1 MDALAQLFRSHGV
14 ADDVLSR
21 VMEWLVEQD
30 ITDMQSLEDLQLDDL
45 AEVRQWPPEI
55 QTILAKALQ
64 KVCLYASRSW
74 PVGLETLPCRTATG
88 RRELL
93 RSRASWT
100 TRGGARE
107 VMFEDRSPWHSCVRV
122 LVQAYCA
129 EGRSCLDVAC
139 EGQAHVE
146 SQRCQAG
153 AGT

>member
-100 TRGGARE
+100 ERSRQRGECLKTGFHA
-107 VMFEDRSPWHSCVRV
+107 FLCALLATGV
-122 LVQAYCA
+122 LRR
-129 EGRSCLDVAC
+129 GSKLP
-139 EGQAHVE
+139 
-146 SQRCQAG
+146 
-153 AGT
+153 